1 MAGWARRAEKSWGW
15 GREDWG
21 GGSGA
26 VVVGCGVEG
35 VVGGGA
41 VEVSWEGLW
50 DLKQVIEQYGSWQ
63 VGHLYFGGCCSQ
75 TPQRALILV
84 EIFDCSRRRYSQN
97 VIGAQLENLSWPI
110 RY

>member
-15 GREDWG
+15 GREGWG

-26 VVVGCGVEG
+26 VMVGCGVEG
-35 VVGGGA
+35 AVGGGA
-41 VEVSWEGLW
+41 VEVSWEDLW

-63 VGHLYFGGCCSQ
+63 VGHLYFGGRCSQ

-84 EIFDCSRRRYSQN
+84 EIFDWSWRRYSQN
-97 VIGAQLENLSWPI
+97 VIGTQLENLF
-110 RY
+110 